1 VPQSRKHGEA
11 LLFPQSPDPT
21 RTAAGDDLLKVPV
34 SPWVLH
40 APGSVVQGQ
49 ARDDTA
55 APNAAARHSPRGC
68 SSEVPGAHL
77 MKTDEQEQ
85 IGMAESP
92 EHESAADPEQEPDRR
107 QLRHW
112 WMNRHMQR
120 RAAHCRPKD
129 GGRCEFCGRTEC
141 MLQAENEAM

>member
-1 VPQSRKHGEA
+1 MNRAADPRAEETSCRCQIHERSLLGLLLEFWDDNQRKTRRCHSRKHGEA
-11 LLFPQSPDPT
+11 LLFPQNPDPT

-77 MKTDEQEQ
+77 MN
-85 IGMAESP
+85 GGVA
-92 EHESAADPEQEPDRR
+92 
-107 QLRHW
+107 
-112 WMNRHMQR
+112 
-120 RAAHCRPKD
+120 RA
-129 GGRCEFCGRTEC
+129 
-141 MLQAENEAM
+141 